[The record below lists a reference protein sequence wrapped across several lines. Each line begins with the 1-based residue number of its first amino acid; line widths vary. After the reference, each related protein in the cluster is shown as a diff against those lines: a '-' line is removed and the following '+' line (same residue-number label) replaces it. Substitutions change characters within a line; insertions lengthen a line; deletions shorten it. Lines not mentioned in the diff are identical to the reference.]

1 MRVLLT
7 IVAWILERL
16 TTGSEQ
22 VQALQW
28 YASAAAYE
36 RSLPRLRMPGS
47 GHRSRQRTVRTVT
60 LSCRA
65 QQVPCMRKRACNKLV
80 HRPVHKRTASIVS
93 AAASVTEHTSFAPV
107 EPAQTCQRPMR

>member
-36 RSLPRLRMPGS
+36 RSLPRVTHARLRAPLAPAHGAYS
-47 GHRSRQRTVRTVT
+47 HLVLPRSAVVVH
-60 LSCRA
+60 A
-65 QQVPCMRKRACNKLV
+65 QAGV
-80 HRPVHKRTASIVS
+80 
-93 AAASVTEHTSFAPV
+93 
-107 EPAQTCQRPMR
+107 